1 MEVQR
6 MYKIL
11 AIILAVFLLAGIGSA
26 FITRDAF
33 TGQMVENGVFYVN
46 GTEMHV
52 VKDVA
57 MLVECTVG
65 MGSLNKSFNITEEAL
80 EHLGFPK
87 PKPLYTSDAL

>member
-1 MEVQR
+1 MLN
-6 MYKIL
+6 KIL
-11 AIILAVFLLAGIGSA
+11 IGIVAVIMLATIGSA

-33 TGQMVENGVFYVN
+33 TGAMVENGVFYVN

-57 MLVECTVG
+57 VLVECTVG
-65 MGSLNKSFNITEEAL
+65 NGSLNKSFNITAEAL
-80 EHLGFPK
+80 EHLGLPK